1 VRSGLLALVV
11 GVILA
16 VCAGST
22 AHAAAEPVRVEAK
35 SKSYV
40 AVGLVEADRMTIHL
54 SRALDN
60 APVHDAAIQVTI
72 RALSMTAVAQADG
85 SYEVKSAELKA
96 TGPAVVAFLVTRGG
110 ETEKLV
116 GTLEAP
122 VVAKKVT
129 ESGQARQML
138 WWVLNFAVC
147 IGFLM
152 LYSRRRKAAEARG
165 DD

>member
-1 VRSGLLALVV
+1 MPFAAL
-11 GVILA
+11 VILA
-16 VCAGST
+16 IGGLSTVHAG
-22 AHAAAEPVRVEAK
+22 ANPVRVEAK
-35 SKSYV
+35 SKSFI
-40 AVGLVEADRMTIHL
+40 AVGILDADRMTIRL

-60 APVHDAAIQVTI
+60 APVHDAAVQVSI
-72 RALSMTAVAQADG
+72 RALSLTAVAQTDG
-85 SYEVKSAELKA
+85 SYEVRSAELKA

-110 ETEKLV
+110 ESEKLV

-122 VVAKKVT
+122 AVAKKMT

-165 DD
+165 ED

>member
-1 VRSGLLALVV
+1 MQFAAVVILTVSGLSA
-11 GVILA
+11 
-16 VCAGST
+16 SYS
-22 AHAAAEPVRVEAK
+22 AADPVRVEAK
-35 SKSYV
+35 SKSFV
-40 AVGLVEADRMTIHL
+40 AVGVVQADRMTIHL

-72 RALSMTAVAQADG
+72 RALVLTAIAQTDG
-85 SYEVKSAELKA
+85 SYEVRSAELTA

-122 VVAKKVT
+122 AVAKKIT
-129 ESGQARQML
+129 DSGQARQML
-138 WWVLNFAVC
+138 WWALNFAVC

-152 LYSRRRKAAEARG
+152 LYSRRRKAAESRG